1 MSLIALL
8 RGGGLEPEFWH
19 KRWESNQI
27 GFHEGQVNAYL
38 ARHYADLRLAQ
49 GETVFVP
56 LCGKSVDLRWLA
68 DQGAHVLGVE
78 LSPIAVES
86 FFAEQGLTPWSRKDG
101 AFTIWESGP
110 IRVLCGDFFALV
122 PADLAGVQAVYDRA
136 ALIALPP
143 ERRADYV
150 AHLDWLLPGAR
161 RTLLVT
167 LEYPQE
173 QMQGPPFSVAERE
186 VQTLFAGARIERL
199 DIKDVL
205 DDNPR
210 FREKG
215 LTSLLESVYRI
226 EHGGA

>member
-1 MSLIALL
+1 M
-8 RGGGLEPEFWH
+8 EPEFWH
-19 KRWESNQI
+19 QRWASNQI

-38 ARHYADLRLAQ
+38 ARHYAHLGLAP

-68 DQGAHVLGVE
+68 DQGARVLGVE

-86 FFAEQGLTPWSRKDG
+86 FFAEQGLTPRTRKEA
-101 AFTIWESGP
+101 AFTVWESGP
-110 IRVLCGDFFALV
+110 IRLLCGDYFALA
-122 PADLAGVQAVYDRA
+122 PADLAGVHAVYDRA

-150 AHLDWLLPGAR
+150 AHLDRLLPGAR
-161 RTLLVT
+161 RTLLIT

-186 VQTLFAGARIERL
+186 VRTLFTSARIERL
-199 DIKDVL
+199 GGQDVL
-205 DDNPR
+205 ADHPR
-210 FREKG
+210 FRDKG
-215 LTSLLESVYRI
+215 LTRLLECAYRI
-226 EHGGA
+226 EHGAA

>member
-1 MSLIALL
+1 M
-8 RGGGLEPEFWH
+8 EPEFWH
-19 KRWESNQI
+19 QRWASNQI

-38 ARHYADLRLAQ
+38 ARHYADLAVARGQ
-49 GETVFVP
+49 TVFVP

-68 DQGAHVLGVE
+68 DQGTHVLGVE

-86 FFAEQGLTPWSRKDG
+86 FFAEQALTPRTRKEG
-101 AFTIWESGP
+101 AFAVWESGP
-110 IRVLCGDFFALV
+110 IRLLCGDYFALV
-122 PADLAGVQAVYDRA
+122 PEDLAGVHVVYDRA

-150 AHLDWLLPGAR
+150 AHLDQLLPGAR

-186 VQTLFAGARIERL
+186 VHSLFAGAHIERL
-199 DIKDVL
+199 GIQDVL
-205 DDNPR
+205 ADNPR
-210 FREKG
+210 FCDKG
-215 LTSLLESVYRI
+215 LTRLLECAYRI
-226 EHGGA
+226 TQDGA

>member
-1 MSLIALL
+1 M
-8 RGGGLEPEFWH
+8 EPEFWH
-19 KRWESNQI
+19 QRWESNQI
-27 GFHEGQVNAYL
+27 GFHESQVNAYL
-38 ARHYADLRLAQ
+38 ARHYASLGLAPGQ
-49 GETVFVP
+49 TVFVP

-86 FFAEQGLTPWSRKDG
+86 FFAEQGLTPRTRKDR
-101 AFTIWESGP
+101 AFTVWESGP
-110 IRVLCGDFFALV
+110 IRLLCGDYFALA
-122 PADLAGVQAVYDRA
+122 PADLAGVHAVYDRA

-150 AHLDWLLPGAR
+150 AHLDRVLPGAR

-186 VQTLFAGARIERL
+186 VHTLFAGARIERL
-199 DIKDVL
+199 GTQDVL
-205 DDNPR
+205 TENPR

-215 LTSLLESVYRI
+215 LTRLVECAYRI
-226 EHGGA
+226 EHGGDAF

>member
-1 MSLIALL
+1 M
-8 RGGGLEPEFWH
+8 ETEFWH
-19 KRWESNQI
+19 QRWASSQI

-38 ARHYADLRLAQ
+38 ARHYAQLGVGP

-68 DQGAHVLGVE
+68 DQGAHVVGVE

-86 FFAEQGLTPWSRKDG
+86 FFAEQGLTSRTCKDA
-101 AFTIWESGP
+101 AFTVWESGP
-110 IRVLCGDFFALV
+110 IRLLCGDYFALA
-122 PADLAGVQAVYDRA
+122 PADLAGVHAVYDRA

-150 AHLDWLLPGAR
+150 AHLDRLLPGAR

-186 VQTLFAGARIERL
+186 VHSLFAGARIERL
-199 DIKDVL
+199 GIQDVL
-205 DDNPR
+205 ADNPR

-215 LTSLLESVYRI
+215 LTRLLECAYRI
-226 EHGGA
+226 EHNGA

>member
-1 MSLIALL
+1 M
-8 RGGGLEPEFWH
+8 EPEFWH
-19 KRWESNQI
+19 HRWTSNQI

-38 ARHYADLRLAQ
+38 ARYYPQLGLAP

-56 LCGKSVDLRWLA
+56 LSGKSVDLRWLA
-68 DQGAHVLGVE
+68 DQGAHVVGVE

-86 FFAEQGLTPWSRKDG
+86 FFAEQGLTPRTRKEG
-101 AFTIWESGP
+101 AFAVWESGP
-110 IRVLCGDFFALV
+110 IRLLCGDYFALA
-122 PADLAGVQAVYDRA
+122 PEDLAGVHAVYDRA

-150 AHLDWLLPGAR
+150 AHLDRLLPGAR

-173 QMQGPPFSVAERE
+173 QMQGPPFSVAEHE
-186 VQTLFAGARIERL
+186 VHSLFAGARIERL
-199 DIKDVL
+199 GIHDVL
-205 DDNPR
+205 ADNPR

-215 LTSLLESVYRI
+215 LTRLLECAYRI
-226 EHGGA
+226 EQNGT

>member
-1 MSLIALL
+1 MLI
-8 RGGGLEPEFWH
+8 
-19 KRWESNQI
+19 
-27 GFHEGQVNAYL
+27 
-38 ARHYADLRLAQ
+38 YADLRLAP

-68 DQGAHVLGVE
+68 DQGAHVVCVE

-86 FFAEQGLTPWSRKDG
+86 FFAEQGLTPRTSKEGGFAVWK
-101 AFTIWESGP
+101 SGP
-110 IRVLCGDFFALV
+110 IRVLCGDYFALT
-122 PADLAGVQAVYDRA
+122 PAHLAGVQAVYDRA

-150 AHLDWLLPGAR
+150 AHLDRLLPGAR

-167 LEYPQE
+167 LEYPQQ

-186 VQTLFAGARIERL
+186 VHSLFAGARIERL
-199 DIKDVL
+199 GTQDVL
-205 DDNPR
+205 ADNPR

-215 LTSLLESVYRI
+215 LTRLLECAYRI
-226 EHGGA
+226 EQDGAVGL

>member
-1 MSLIALL
+1 M
-8 RGGGLEPEFWH
+8 EPEFWH
-19 KRWESNQI
+19 QRWASNQI

-38 ARHYADLRLAQ
+38 VRHYAQLGLAP

-68 DQGAHVLGVE
+68 DQGAHVVGVE

-86 FFAEQGLTPWSRKDG
+86 FFAEQGLTPRTSKEG
-101 AFTIWESGP
+101 AFAVWESGP
-110 IRVLCGDFFALV
+110 IRLLCGDYFALA
-122 PADLAGVQAVYDRA
+122 PADLAGVHALYDRA
-136 ALIALPP
+136 ALIALPH

-150 AHLDWLLPGAR
+150 THLDRLLPGAR

-186 VQTLFAGARIERL
+186 VHSLFAGARIERL
-199 DIKDVL
+199 GIHDVL
-205 DDNPR
+205 ADNPR

-215 LTSLLESVYRI
+215 LTRLLECAYRL
-226 EHGGA
+226 EQNEA

>member
-1 MSLIALL
+1 M
-8 RGGGLEPEFWH
+8 EPEFWYQ
-19 KRWESNQI
+19 RWTSNQI

-38 ARHYADLRLAQ
+38 ARHYPQLGLAS

-56 LCGKSVDLRWLA
+56 LCGKSVDLRWLG
-68 DQGAHVLGVE
+68 DQGAHVVGVE

-86 FFAEQGLTPWSRKDG
+86 FFAEQGLTPRTSKEG
-101 AFTIWESGP
+101 AFAVWESGP
-110 IRVLCGDFFALV
+110 IRLLCGDYFALA
-122 PADLAGVQAVYDRA
+122 PEDLAGVHVVYDRA
-136 ALIALPP
+136 AMIALPP

-150 AHLDWLLPGAR
+150 MHLDRLLPSSR

-173 QMQGPPFSVAERE
+173 QVQGPPFSVAERE
-186 VQTLFAGARIERL
+186 VHSLFAGARVERL
-199 DIKDVL
+199 GAQDVL
-205 DDNPR
+205 ADHPR

-215 LTSLLESVYRI
+215 LTRLLECAYRI

>member
-1 MSLIALL
+1 M
-8 RGGGLEPEFWH
+8 EPEFWH

-38 ARHYADLRLAQ
+38 ARHYADLRLAP

-78 LSPIAVES
+78 LSPIAVER
-86 FFAEQGLTPWSRKDG
+86 FFAEQGLTPRTSKDG
-101 AFTIWESGP
+101 ALTVWESGP
-110 IRVLCGDFFALV
+110 IRLLCGDYFALT
-122 PADLAGVQAVYDRA
+122 PAHIAGVHAVYDRA

-143 ERRADYV
+143 EGRADYV
-150 AHLDWLLPGAR
+150 AHLDRLLPGAR

-173 QMQGPPFSVAERE
+173 QMQGPPFSVGERE
-186 VQTLFAGARIERL
+186 VHSLFAGARIERL
-199 DIKDVL
+199 GIQDVL

-215 LTSLLESVYRI
+215 LTSLLECVYRI

>member
-1 MSLIALL
+1 M
-8 RGGGLEPEFWH
+8 EPEFWH
-19 KRWESNQI
+19 QRWASNQI

-38 ARHYADLRLAQ
+38 ARHYAQLGLAP

-68 DQGAHVLGVE
+68 DQGLHVLGVE

-86 FFAEQGLTPWSRKDG
+86 FFAEQGLTPRTSKEG
-101 AFTIWESGP
+101 AFAEWESGP
-110 IRVLCGDFFALV
+110 IRLLCGDFFALTS
-122 PADLAGVQAVYDRA
+122 AHLAGVQAVYDRA

-150 AHLDWLLPGAR
+150 AHLGRLLPDAR

-167 LEYPQE
+167 LEYPQV

-186 VQTLFAGARIERL
+186 VHTLFIGASVERL
-199 DIKDVL
+199 GAQDVL
-205 DDNPR
+205 AENPR

-215 LTSLLESVYRI
+215 LTRLMECAYLI
-226 EHGGA
+226 KQDKP

>member
-1 MSLIALL
+1 M
-8 RGGGLEPEFWH
+8 EPEFWH
-19 KRWESNQI
+19 QRWASNQI

-38 ARHYADLRLAQ
+38 ARHYADLGLAP

-68 DQGAHVLGVE
+68 DQGAHVVGVE

-86 FFAEQGLTPWSRKDG
+86 FFAEQGLSPRTSKEG
-101 AFTIWESGP
+101 AFAVWESGP
-110 IRVLCGDFFALV
+110 IRVLCGEYFALT
-122 PADLAGVQAVYDRA
+122 PAHLAGVQAVYDRA

-143 ERRADYV
+143 QRRADYV
-150 AHLDWLLPGAR
+150 TYLDRLLPGAR
-161 RTLLVT
+161 PTLLVT
-167 LEYPQE
+167 LEYPQR

-186 VQTLFAGARIERL
+186 VRALFADARVERL
-199 DIKDVL
+199 GIHDVL
-205 DDNPR
+205 ADHPR

-215 LTSLLESVYRI
+215 LTRLLECAYRI

>member
-1 MSLIALL
+1 M
-8 RGGGLEPEFWH
+8 EPEFWH
-19 KRWESNQI
+19 QRWESNQI

-38 ARHYADLRLAQ
+38 ARHYPHLRLAP
-49 GETVFVP
+49 GKTVFVP

-86 FFAEQGLTPWSRKDG
+86 VFAEQGLTPRTRKDG
-101 AFTIWESGP
+101 AFTVWESEP
-110 IRVLCGDFFALV
+110 IRLLCGDFFALA
-122 PADLAGVQAVYDRA
+122 PADLAGVHAVYDRA

-150 AHLDWLLPGAR
+150 AHLDRLLPGAR
-161 RTLLVT
+161 HTLLVT

-173 QMQGPPFSVAERE
+173 QMQGPPFSVAKRE
-186 VQTLFAGARIERL
+186 VYTLFAGARIERL
-199 DIKDVL
+199 GTQDVL
-205 DDNPR
+205 ADNPR

-215 LTSLLESVYRI
+215 LTRLLECAYRI
-226 EHGGA
+226 EHVGA

>member
-1 MSLIALL
+1 MK
-8 RGGGLEPEFWH
+8 PEFWH
-19 KRWESNQI
+19 QRWESNQI

-38 ARHYADLRLAQ
+38 APHYAQLSLAPGQ
-49 GETVFVP
+49 AVFVP

-86 FFAEQGLTPWSRKDG
+86 FFAEQGLTPRTRKEG
-101 AFTIWESGP
+101 AFAVWESGP
-110 IRVLCGDFFALV
+110 IRVLCGDYFALT
-122 PADLAGVQAVYDRA
+122 PAELAGVHAVYDRA

-150 AHLDWLLPGAR
+150 AHLNQLLPGAR

-173 QMQGPPFSVAERE
+173 QMQGPPFSVPERE
-186 VQTLFAGARIERL
+186 VRLLFADARIEHL
-199 DIKDVL
+199 GTQDVL
-205 DDNPR
+205 ADNPR

-215 LTSLLESVYRI
+215 LTSLLECAYLI
-226 EHGGA
+226 ESWKGQHSTV